1 MVVGPIRRAGNNG
14 IGGSGDMATVI
25 KASCHDCGDVELGI
39 DQLHVRVCT
48 ADTQGSY
55 VFRCPTCQ
63 MSVAKPAEQR
73 IIDLLV
79 ASGVELIEWRLP
91 AELFEPHRGAPICH
105 DDLIDFH
112 KLLQTDGWFD
122 AVLAAAPHAELG

>member
-1 MVVGPIRRAGNNG
+1 
-14 IGGSGDMATVI
+14 MATVI
-25 KASCHDCGDVELGI
+25 KASCHECGDVELRVAE
-39 DQLHVRVCT
+39 LRVRVCT

-91 AELFEPHRGAPICH
+91 AELFEAHDGAPIAH

-112 KLLQTDGWFD
+112 ALLESDDWFD
-122 AVLAAAPHAELG
+122 TIVAMDAAS

>member
-1 MVVGPIRRAGNNG
+1 
-14 IGGSGDMATVI
+14 MATVI
-25 KASCHDCGDVELGI
+25 KASCQECGDVELGVSE
-39 DQLHVRVCT
+39 LRVRVCT
-48 ADTQGSY
+48 ADTQGTY

-73 IIDLLV
+73 IVDLLV

-91 AELFEPHRGAPICH
+91 AELFEAHQGEPITH

-112 KLLQTDGWFD
+112 HLLQTDTWFD
-122 AVLAAAPHAELG
+122 VVVLGASS

>member
-1 MVVGPIRRAGNNG
+1 
-14 IGGSGDMATVI
+14 MATVI
-25 KASCHDCGDVELGI
+25 KASCHDCGDVELGVNE
-39 DQLHVRVCT
+39 LSVRVCT

-73 IIDLLV
+73 IVDLLV

-91 AELFEPHRGAPICH
+91 AELFEAHEGSPVTH

-112 KLLQTDGWFD
+112 ELLQTDDWFAD
-122 AVLAAAPHAELG
+122 LLELGSPG

>member
-1 MVVGPIRRAGNNG
+1 
-14 IGGSGDMATVI
+14 MATVI
-25 KASCHDCGDVELGI
+25 KASCHECGDVELGI
-39 DQLHVRVCT
+39 DQLRVRVCT
-48 ADTQGSY
+48 ADTQGTY

-79 ASGVELIEWRLP
+79 ASGVQLIEWRLP
-91 AELFEPHRGAPICH
+91 AELSEPHQGAPICH

-112 KLLQTDGWFD
+112 RLLQSGDWFD

>member
-1 MVVGPIRRAGNNG
+1 
-14 IGGSGDMATVI
+14 MATVI
-25 KASCHDCGDVELGI
+25 KASCHECGDVELGVAE
-39 DQLHVRVCT
+39 LSVRVCT

-91 AELFEPHRGAPICH
+91 AELFEAHDGAPIAH

-112 KLLQTDGWFD
+112 HLLQSDDWFD
-122 AVLAAAPHAELG
+122 AVVALGAPS

>member
-1 MVVGPIRRAGNNG
+1 
-14 IGGSGDMATVI
+14 MATVI
-25 KASCHDCGDVELGI
+25 KASCQECGDVELGVSE
-39 DQLHVRVCT
+39 LRVRVCT
-48 ADTQGSY
+48 ADTQGTY

-73 IIDLLV
+73 IVDLLV

-91 AELFEPHRGAPICH
+91 AELFEAHHGEPITH

-112 KLLQTDGWFD
+112 HLLQTDTWFD
-122 AVLAAAPHAELG
+122 VVLLGASS

>member
-1 MVVGPIRRAGNNG
+1 
-14 IGGSGDMATVI
+14 MATVI
-25 KASCHDCGDVELGI
+25 KASCMDCGDVELGVAE
-39 DQLHVRVCT
+39 LRVRVCPE
-48 ADTQGSY
+48 ATQSTY

-79 ASGVELIEWRLP
+79 ASGVELIEWHLP
-91 AELFEPHRGAPICH
+91 AELFEAHDGDAISH

-112 KLLQTDGWFD
+112 RLLQSPDWFE
-122 AVLAAAPHAELG
+122 AVARLPASG

>member
-1 MVVGPIRRAGNNG
+1 
-14 IGGSGDMATVI
+14 MATVI
-25 KASCHDCGDVELGI
+25 KASCHDCGDVELGVE
-39 DQLHVRVCT
+39 QLRVRVCT
-48 ADTQGSY
+48 ADTQGTY

-79 ASGVELIEWRLP
+79 ASGVELVEWRLP
-91 AELFEPHRGAPICH
+91 AELFEAHQGAAICH

-112 KLLQTDGWFD
+112 RLLQTDDWFD
-122 AVLAAAPHAELG
+122 AVVSLGSRS